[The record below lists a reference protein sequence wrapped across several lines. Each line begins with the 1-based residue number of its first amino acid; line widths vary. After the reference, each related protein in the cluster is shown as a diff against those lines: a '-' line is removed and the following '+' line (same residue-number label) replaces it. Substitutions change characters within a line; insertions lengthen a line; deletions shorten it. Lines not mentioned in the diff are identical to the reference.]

1 MLPSTKTRRNRL
13 AASDQHPGILDR
25 LAAGDTLIFDGA
37 TGTYLQ
43 QHGLEPGGSPEL
55 MNANDPDV
63 VRGMAKTYFD
73 AGSDIVLTNSF
84 GGNRFMLAKYG
95 AAERLFELNRL
106 AAEHARAAAPPGKYV
121 AGSIGP
127 TGEFIEPLGDV
138 TEDELYDTFAEMSKA
153 FEAGGADAVMVETQL
168 GLEEAAIAVRAAKEN
183 TGLVAMATMV
193 FDKGPRG
200 YFTMFGVTPEQ
211 AVEGLQ
217 EAGADIVGTNC
228 GSGIERMVEIATRMR
243 AVTDGY
249 LVVQSNAGLP
259 EIRQGEICYPETPEF
274 MAEHYRKLAELPINI
289 LGGCCGTTAEHIR
302 ALVQSVKSEP
312 TLV

>member
-1 MLPSTKTRRNRL
+1 M
-13 AASDQHPGILDR
+13 AAPDGHPGILDR
-25 LAAGDTLIFDGA
+25 LAAGETLIFDGA

-55 MNANDPDV
+55 MNANNPDV
-63 VRGMAKTYFD
+63 VREMAKGYFD
-73 AGSDIVLTNSF
+73 AGSDIVLTNTF
-84 GGNRFMLAKYG
+84 GGNRFMLQKYG
-95 AAERLFELNRL
+95 VGERLYELNRL
-106 AAEHARAAAPPGKYV
+106 AAEHARSIAPPGKYV

-153 FEAGGADAVMVETQL
+153 FEAGGADAVMIETQL
-168 GLEEAAIAVRAAKEN
+168 ALEEAAIAVRAAKEN
-183 TGLVAMATMV
+183 TDLVVMSTMV

-200 YFTMFGVTPEQ
+200 FFTMMGVTPEQ

-228 GSGIERMVEIATRMR
+228 GSGIEKMVEIATRMR

-249 LVVQSNAGLP
+249 LAVQSNAGLP
-259 EIRQGEICYPETPEF
+259 EIRDGEICYPESPEF

-289 LGGCCGTTAEHIR
+289 LGGCCGTTADHIR
-302 ALVQSVKSEP
+302 ALVRSVKGEP
-312 TLV
+312 ATA

>member
-1 MLPSTKTRRNRL
+1 L
-13 AASDQHPGILDR
+13 AAPDGHPGILDR
-25 LAAGDTLIFDGA
+25 LAAGETLIFDGA

-55 MNANDPDV
+55 MNANNPDV
-63 VRGMAKTYFD
+63 IRGMAKSYFD
-73 AGSDIVLTNSF
+73 AGSDIVLTNTF
-84 GGNRFMLAKYG
+84 GGNRFMLQKYG
-95 AAERLFELNRL
+95 VGERLYELNRL
-106 AAEHARAAAPPGKYV
+106 AAEHARSIAPPGKYV

-153 FEAGGADAVMVETQL
+153 FEAGGADAVMIETQL
-168 GLEEAAIAVRAAKEN
+168 ALDEAAIAVRAAKEN
-183 TGLVAMATMV
+183 TDLVVMSTMV

-200 YFTMFGVTPEQ
+200 FFTMMGVTPEQ

-228 GSGIERMVEIATRMR
+228 GSGIEKMVEIATRMR

-249 LVVQSNAGLP
+249 LAVQSNAGLP
-259 EIRQGEICYPETPEF
+259 EIRDGEICYPESPEF

-289 LGGCCGTTAEHIR
+289 LGGCCGTTADHIR
-302 ALVQSVKSEP
+302 ALVKSVKGEP
-312 TLV
+312 ATA